1 MAKRLRDGKGT
12 LGWPNAKE
20 LFGNL
25 PGGGPPSITGSTL
38 RTFSRH
44 IGVTEEEG
52 LKIIEE
58 MAGQKIQVIEP
69 TEPFV
74 VVVSDYLAV
83 ATSRPVKCALCER
96 DCWAAEEYGPL
107 ATYLCIDCAQQG
119 DLDKKPERDA
129 EG

>member
-1 MAKRLRDGKGT
+1 MRKRSQGKDIR
-12 LGWPNAKE
+12 GWPDAKT

-44 IGVTEEEG
+44 VGVGEEEG

-58 MAGQKIQVIEP
+58 MAGAKVEVVEP

-74 VVVSDYLAV
+74 VMVSDYLAV

-119 DLDKKPERDA
+119 DLDKAPPED
-129 EG
+129 